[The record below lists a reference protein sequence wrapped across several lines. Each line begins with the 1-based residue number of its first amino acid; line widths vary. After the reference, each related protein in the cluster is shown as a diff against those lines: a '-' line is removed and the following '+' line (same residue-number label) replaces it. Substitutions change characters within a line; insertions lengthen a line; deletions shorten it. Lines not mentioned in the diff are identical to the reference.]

1 MYISTIFALI
11 ILGLLF
17 FYFISKEIIE
27 VNFLKKTLFLIIDKK
42 KIESRE
48 DLIKIKNYLQKNI
61 SFDGKLKNKRRPFLR
76 HTATEILR
84 SNYGFCGENSRVAI
98 KLFKIG
104 GVKSNRVYLFRKEWE
119 HVLIEHKMNNEWFMF
134 DGHYDEST
142 ILKDKD
148 VATIKTK
155 DISLYPDEYPNNPYL
170 DYCRIKLI
178 YKLGIFKSL
187 SKLRLPSVLSYGL
200 ESPKLILACFV
211 LLLILTG
218 IIVLPS
224 I

>member
-1 MYISTIFALI
+1 MALLSI
-11 ILGLLF
+11 ILLTVLGILF
-17 FYFISKEIIE
+17 FYFIVKEFAE
-27 VNFLKKTLFLIIDKK
+27 VNFLKKTLFAIICKK

-170 DYCRIKLI
+170 DYCRIKLL
-178 YKLGIFKSL
+178 YKSKIFKPL
-187 SKLRLPSVLSYGL
+187 SKLRLPSTISYIL
-200 ESPKLILACFV
+200 ESPQLILACLV
-211 LLLILTG
+211 LLIITG
-218 IIVLPS
+218 VIILPS
-224 I
+224 V

>member
-42 KIESRE
+42 KIESKE

-61 SFDGKLKNKRRPFLR
+61 SYDGNLKTKKRPLLR
-76 HTATEILR
+76 HTATEILQ
-84 SNYGFCGENSRVAI
+84 SNYGFCGENARVAI
-98 KLFKIG
+98 KLFAVG
-104 GVKSNRVYLFRKEWE
+104 GIRANRIYLFRKEWE
-119 HVLIEHKMNNEWFMF
+119 HVLIEHKKNGQWFMF

-155 DISLYPDEYPNNPYL
+155 DISLYPDEYPNNLYL
-170 DYCRIKLI
+170 DYCRIKLL
-178 YKLGIFKSL
+178 YKSKIFKPL
-187 SKLRLPSVLSYGL
+187 SKLRLPSTISYIL
-200 ESPKLILACFV
+200 ESPQLILACLV
-211 LLLILTG
+211 LLIITG
-218 IIVLPS
+218 VIILPS
-224 I
+224 V